1 MRKGIE
7 EEIITRISVQFIQF
21 GNFQRSQSKGSN
33 KWRNVYGMYLPS
45 ECLFKAIEGE
55 KLVKR
60 VGIRGI
66 PGETKILPEISR
78 LRALQLSNA
87 RFDVPL
93 IFDLIFVV
101 EK

>member
-1 MRKGIE
+1 MRRGME
-7 EEIITRISVQFIQF
+7 EEIVTRIFVQFVQF
-21 GNFQRSQSKGSN
+21 ENFQRSQSKGSN

-45 ECLFKAIEGE
+45 ECLFKAIESE

-60 VGIRGI
+60 VGICGI
-66 PGETKILPEISR
+66 PGGTKILPEISR
-78 LRALQLSNA
+78 LRALQLSNT

-93 IFDLIFVV
+93 VFDLIVVV

>member
-1 MRKGIE
+1 MRKGME
-7 EEIITRISVQFIQF
+7 EEIITRISVQFVQF

-45 ECLFKAIEGE
+45 ECPFKAIEGE

-93 IFDLIFVV
+93 VFDLIFVV